1 MAFSPRQSGGAWR
14 GILTINALIIYNMKI
29 GIIGTGAI
37 GSILAKKLSGVGHQV
52 KVTNTRD
59 MATLKEIAANLGAEA
74 ATLEEVMKDVEA
86 LIFSI
91 PFKAYKDLPKNL
103 LQGVPQEVVIMDTSN
118 YYPLRDG
125 ELPGLEG
132 KTESEYISATLGRS
146 VTKVFNNILEHTLQH
161 KGKATGEDGRIAI
174 SVAGDNE
181 EHKRVAAELVNQT
194 GFDTVDGGS
203 LAESWRQE
211 PGTPAYC
218 TELNAAELREA
229 LARAEKGKAPAARDS
244 IMAKLNNF
252 QVDPIP
258 PHEEIVALNRLASAE
273 GLRR

>member
-1 MAFSPRQSGGAWR
+1 
-14 GILTINALIIYNMKI
+14 MKI

-37 GSILAKKLSGVGHQV
+37 GSTLARKISAAGHQV

-59 MATLKEIAANLGAEA
+59 MSTLRAIAADLGADA
-74 ATLEEVMKDVEA
+74 ATLEDVVKDVEVI
-86 LIFSI
+86 IFSI

-103 LQGVPQEVVIMDTSN
+103 LQDVPQEVIIMDTSN

-132 KTESEYISATLGRS
+132 KTESEYISETLGRP
-146 VTKVFNNILEHTLQH
+146 VIKVFNNILEYTLKH
-161 KGKATGEDGRIAI
+161 KGKAAGEEGRIAI

-181 EHKRVAAELVNQT
+181 AHKKVAAELVNQT
-194 GFDTVDGGS
+194 GYDAVDGGS

-218 TELNAAELREA
+218 TELDAAKLRQA
-229 LARAEKGKAPAARDS
+229 LAAAEKGKGPVARDAVMDKFYNLKTFPS
-244 IMAKLNNF
+244 
-252 QVDPIP
+252 
-258 PHEEIVALNRLASAE
+258 HEEMVAINRSAAA
-273 GLRR
+273 GNLK

>member
-1 MAFSPRQSGGAWR
+1 
-14 GILTINALIIYNMKI
+14 MKT

-37 GSILAKKLSGVGHQV
+37 GSILAQKLSAAGHQV

-59 MATLKEIAANLGAEA
+59 MATLRKIAANLGAEA
-74 ATLEEVMKDVEA
+74 ATIEDVVKDVDA
-86 LIFSI
+86 IIFSI

-103 LQGVPQEVVIMDTSN
+103 LQDVPQEVIIMDTSN
-118 YYPLRDG
+118 YYPFRDG

-132 KTESEYISATLGRS
+132 KTESEYISETLGRP
-146 VTKVFNNILEHTLQH
+146 VIKVFNNIMEYTLKH
-161 KGKATGEDGRIAI
+161 KGKLAGEEGRIAI

-181 EHKRVAAELVNQT
+181 AHKKVAAELVNQV

-218 TELNAAELREA
+218 TELSKAELKQA
-229 LARAEKGKAPAARDS
+229 IAAAKKGEAPAARDAV
-244 IMAKLNNF
+244 MEKFMHAKTF
-252 QVDPIP
+252 PSHD
-258 PHEEIVALNRLASAE
+258 EIVAINRSAYAVDQE
-273 GLRR
+273 